1 MGSLFDRY
9 TWQARAFPVY
19 ITIAPASLGLA
30 AIVPQGLD
38 LPVGAAAA
46 IVFGPLAFLAGQ
58 VGADFGKRLEK
69 PLWMK
74 WDGPPTTRFLRHSNA
89 EFNRVTREQVHTK
102 LRHLGLNVP
111 SEKDQQA
118 DPHAADEHWEACTE
132 ELIRRTRDRRRFPLV
147 FKGLTEYGFRRNLLG
162 LKTFRLAAFHH
173 GFAGMSIGEFGL
185 VGVTK
190 SRLLFAGWFG
200 ASVSFIARNLGRL
213 VKRKDSRYFRQSVR
227 SLSTGSRARTGVVNG
242 HNPFSER
249 QQWRLLRDPTQ
260 L

>member
-1 MGSLFDRY
+1 MNSVFDRY

-19 ITIAPASLGLA
+19 VTISPIILGLA
-30 AIVPQGLD
+30 AILPQGLD
-38 LPVGAAAA
+38 LPMGAATA

-74 WDGPPTTRFLRHSNA
+74 WGGPPTTRFLRHSNA

-118 DPHAADEHWEACTE
+118 NPRAADEHWEACTE
-132 ELIRRTRDRRRFPLV
+132 KLIRRTRDRRRFPLV

-162 LKTFRLAAFHH
+162 LKP
-173 GFAGMSIGEFGL
+173 FGL
-185 VGVTK
+185 PLSITT
-190 SRLLFAGWFG
+190 LLVCLWKIWAGWGSLEQVAVPVG
-200 ASVSFIARNLGRL
+200 AALL
-213 VKRKDSRYFRQSVR
+213 
-227 SLSTGSRARTGVVNG
+227 SLSLLTTWVVWVREKTVAISANRYAR
-242 HNPFSER
+242 F
-249 QQWRLLRDPTQ
+249 LLEAAQ
-260 L
+260 ELE